1 MQKFYCA
8 NLRAALAAFFV
19 LCLLAAPA
27 AGQLNWYVET
37 WGDPVWGDSGGGNH
51 VFWEPMNEV
60 PIFGPVSFVDLD
72 PGNAYFASTGNYDRV
87 FWATHFW
94 AELWLANN
102 FSPVVPRQVDV
113 ELWTGDWENPVT
125 LAASA
130 SATVTNAA
138 PAQKY
143 VFNFGVID
151 LFVTT
156 YTIIL
161 KIIYNGP
168 LGDTHIYWAN
178 ASCPSGL
185 YSDAPVPVELSTWG
199 RIKSLYQ

>member
-1 MQKFYCA
+1 MWKFYCTGV
-8 NLRAALAAFFV
+8 RAALAAFFI
-19 LCLLAAPA
+19 LCFIAAPA
-27 AGQLNWYVET
+27 TAQLNWYVENY
-37 WGDPVWGDSGGGNH
+37 GNPVWGDIGGGNR
-51 VFWEPMNEV
+51 VFWEPMHVV

-87 FWATHFW
+87 FWSTHFW

-113 ELWTGDWENPVT
+113 ELWTGDWELPVT
-125 LAASA
+125 FVASA
-130 SATVTNAA
+130 SATVNNAA
-138 PAQKY
+138 PAQQY
-143 VFNFGVID
+143 VFDFGVID
-151 LFVTT
+151 LFATT

-178 ASCPSGL
+178 ASYPSGL
-185 YSDAPVPVELSTWG
+185 YSDAPVPVEPSTWG
-199 RIKSLYQ
+199 KIKSMYQ